1 VSSTRRKSGTL
12 HPLDPVVFGQ
22 GLVHESIVRVQ
33 QLEDWPILVENGVEE
48 GNGLLDH
55 RVTQLGRVLGEEFLV
70 GLGQIGQAAD
80 AEPLAGKVL
89 GHRPRLG
96 IGQHPPD
103 LERNHIGVME
113 PPGVG
118 KVRQLAVGHG
128 RPEEIGEA
136 TGQLVVGDANRALDF
151 GPVALEEIEEA
162 R

>member
-1 VSSTRRKSGTL
+1 M
-12 HPLDPVVFGQ
+12 FGQ
-22 GLVHESIVRVQ
+22 GLVQEGVVGVQ
-33 QLEDWPILVENGVEE
+33 QLENRPILVEDGVEE
-48 GNGLLDH
+48 RNGLLDH
-55 RVTQLGRVLGEEFLV
+55 RVAQFGRVLGEEFLV

-96 IGQHPPD
+96 IGQHPPY
-103 LERNHIGVME
+103 LEREHLGVME

-118 KVRQLAVGHG
+118 KVRQLAVGHA

-136 TGQLVVGDANRALDF
+136 TGQLVVGDAIRALDV
-151 GPVALEEIEEA
+151 GAVALEEKEEA